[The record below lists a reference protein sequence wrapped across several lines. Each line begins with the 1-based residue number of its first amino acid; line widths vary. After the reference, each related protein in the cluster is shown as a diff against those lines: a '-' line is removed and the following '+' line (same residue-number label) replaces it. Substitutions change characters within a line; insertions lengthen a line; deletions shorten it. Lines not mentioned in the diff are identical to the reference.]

1 MTNFQSNMGTRLHLL
16 LNKVFKGPS
25 QVMPVEA
32 EGGTWYLVGKTS
44 WLKQASGLR
53 AFLPENHIQLRI
65 MELLHV
71 TCLL

>member
-1 MTNFQSNMGTRLHLL
+1 ML
-16 LNKVFKGPS
+16 
-25 QVMPVEA
+25 VEA

-44 WLKQASGLR
+44 WLRQASGLR

-65 MELLHV
+65 MALLNV

>member
-1 MTNFQSNMGTRLHLL
+1 
-16 LNKVFKGPS
+16 
-25 QVMPVEA
+25 MPAEA

-53 AFLPENHIQLRI
+53 PFLPKTYIQLRI
-65 MELLHV
+65 MALLNV